1 VPRQIILKQLNG
13 TSEKKISPELRA
25 FALTLNFYSSSAY
38 NYVRKVFNKSLPHPS
53 TIRKW
58 YAVINGSPG
67 FTTES
72 LNALHNKV
80 SEMKLKNK
88 QLICGMMMDE
98 VSIKQDVHF
107 NGKRNQ
113 GYVNYGTGLNEDTD
127 SLPLAKEALVLM
139 LVALN
144 SNWKIPIGYFLING
158 MSGEEKAN
166 LVRTSLNIFHETG
179 VIVKSLTFDGAG
191 SNISMATSL
200 GSKLHPPNV
209 KTYFLHPITK
219 SKIFIFLDPCH
230 MLKLC
235 RNTLGDWKSL
245 YDKNGQEIKWEL
257 FEKLVK
263 LQDETQ
269 LHLAT
274 KIRAR
279 HINYYKEKMKV
290 RLAAQTLSESVSK
303 ALIYCSNQ
311 KIQGFQ
317 NSDATSTFCQQMN
330 DIFDLLNTRNFLDKT
345 VYKKPIYKKDETFL
359 KLFTTSAIDYLESL
373 QTRVYNKQTKSFD
386 FIPVI
391 NSGRKTGFNGL
402 IVCLKSIIA
411 LFDDV
416 IKTDLMDFILSYK
429 ISQDHIEM
437 FFSAI
442 RSRGGFCNNPTAS
455 QFESA
460 YKRLLIHTEITTSIQ
475 ANCMRLDET
484 EILTVTSSSQRIES
498 DSLEY
503 FCTAGIDIDEEE
515 DTSMF
520 LYLEQSQYTSYLMDT
535 TQYISGFVVRKI
547 TKIIKCQECAE
558 VISESSNT
566 QTPLIDLKTRGGLI
580 RPNDD
585 VTELCRIGENVFRI
599 HQHTFQSN
607 SNNATKKF
615 IIKAFSRINISKY
628 FLKLSN
634 HIYNQNPINNHLIQI
649 IKLIF
654 KSYFTIR
661 IHHLNKTISQPKER
675 IRSHFTKLVHF
686 QHQ

>member
-1 VPRQIILKQLNG
+1 MFVHTTECWDGTNQLSLLIANNHLLLKSSFVGNLYGLKEETKNIWLTSIRRSYPTFKVYAHSVICSKHFNSTDYIVSSRSKSRSLKKDSIPSVFHSENTVYVFNDIETSNSDLNNGAILLGESQLNVSPQLYTADNEDNGTILLGESQLNVSPQLYTADNIVTPKCIRRTGQSPVSIRKRKILFGDFEVNDLDTPRKRKKDNLSTVPRQIILKQLNG

-25 FALTLNFYSSSAY
+25 FALTLNLYSSSAY

-53 TIRKW
+53 TI
-58 YAVINGSPG
+58 
-67 FTTES
+67 
-72 LNALHNKV
+72 H
-80 SEMKLKNK
+80 
-88 QLICGMMMDE
+88 
-98 VSIKQDVHF
+98 
-107 NGKRNQ
+107 
-113 GYVNYGTGLNEDTD
+113 
-127 SLPLAKEALVLM
+127 
-139 LVALN
+139 
-144 SNWKIPIGYFLING
+144 
-158 MSGEEKAN
+158 
-166 LVRTSLNIFHETG
+166 
-179 VIVKSLTFDGAG
+179 
-191 SNISMATSL
+191 
-200 GSKLHPPNV
+200 
-209 KTYFLHPITK
+209 
-219 SKIFIFLDPCH
+219 PCH

-245 YDKNGQEIKWEL
+245 NDKNGQEIKWEL

-290 RLAAQTLSESVSK
+290 RLAAQTLSES
-303 ALIYCSNQ
+303 
-311 KIQGFQ
+311 
-317 NSDATSTFCQQMN
+317 
-330 DIFDLLNTRNFLDKT
+330 KT

-429 ISQDHIEM
+429 ISQDHIEI

-442 RSRGGFCNNPTAS
+442 RSRGGFCNNPTTS

-460 YKRLLIHTEITTSIQ
+460 YKKLLIHTEITTSIQ

-535 TQYISGFVVRKI
+535 THYISGFVVRKI

-654 KSYFTIR
+654 KTYFTIR